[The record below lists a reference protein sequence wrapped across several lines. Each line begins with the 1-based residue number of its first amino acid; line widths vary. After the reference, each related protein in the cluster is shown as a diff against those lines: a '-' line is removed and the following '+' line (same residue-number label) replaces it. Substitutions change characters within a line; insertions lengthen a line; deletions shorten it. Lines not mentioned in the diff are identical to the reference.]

1 MGTNATTGM
10 AINSK
15 PQGHVFGN
23 VSTNGA
29 SMLQWQ
35 TRATGEYRT
44 DRYVELPSVS
54 AVNFRGIPT
63 TISSGQS
70 LTVPSSATSWAT
82 AYEVRWS
89 GDLILNNTK
98 KLTFKANQGGTHV
111 IVQVD
116 GNMDVSSGSAALF
129 IENGVKVKFVVDG
142 NIALRDT
149 AIGLASDKATDFRV
163 YGMPLNRATAPPST
177 GKKVAQTSVRTV
189 HLDGGV
195 TVALY
200 APDHDVFVAKNN
212 VVSKGAVVG
221 RNVDF
226 KGNPFTRFVYDE
238 ALAEGEPATDYRIVS
253 WVEDIPMR

>member
-1 MGTNATTGM
+1 MANMGTNATTGM

-149 AIGLASDKATDFRV
+149 ALGLASDKATDFRV

-200 APDHDVFVAKNN
+200 APDHDVYVAKNN

-238 ALAEGEPATDYRIVS
+238 ALAEGE
-253 WVEDIPMR
+253 VEDIPMR